1 MAVQRDDPYGS
12 FNFLVDLGTG
22 DTASVKAGFQEVS
35 GLNTELTQAEYR
47 NGNEAV
53 NHVRKVSGMY
63 KVGDVTLKRGLI
75 GAMDLYEWID
85 AVRKGDHTPGAL
97 RSVTIT
103 MQDEAHEGPV
113 MTWRLTRARPMR
125 HTSPSLNGKGGTD
138 VAIEE
143 LVLSCEDMTI
153 E

>member
-1 MAVQRDDPYGS
+1 MAVERNDPYGN

-22 DTASVKAGFQEVS
+22 DTDSVKAGFQEVT

-47 NGNEAV
+47 NGNEKA
-53 NHVRKVSGMY
+53 NHVRKVMGMY
-63 KVGDVTLKRGLI
+63 KVGDVTFKRGLV
-75 GAMDLYEWID
+75 GALDLFAWID
-85 AVRKGDHTPGAL
+85 QARKGDQAAL

-103 MQDEAHEGPV
+103 LQDEAHQGAV
-113 MTWRLTRARPMR
+113 MTWRLTRARPLR
-125 HTSPSLNGKGGTD
+125 YNGPSLNGKAGTD

-143 LVLSCEDMTI
+143 LVVSCEDLVA

>member
-1 MAVQRDDPYGS
+1 MAVQRDDPYGN

-22 DTASVKAGFQEVS
+22 DATSVQAGFQEVT
-35 GLNTELTQAEYR
+35 GLNTEVTQAEYR
-47 NGNEAV
+47 NGNEKA

-75 GAMDLYEWID
+75 GAMDLYSWVD
-85 AVRKGDHTPGAL
+85 QTRKGDKAAM
-97 RSVTIT
+97 RSVVIT
-103 MQDEAHEGPV
+103 LQDEAHQNAV
-113 MTWRLTRARPMR
+113 MTWRLTRARPLR
-125 HTSPSLNGKGGTD
+125 YNGPSLNGKGGTD

-143 LVLSCEDMTI
+143 LVISCEDLVV

>member
-1 MAVQRDDPYGS
+1 MAVQRDDPYGN

-22 DTASVKAGFQEVS
+22 DAESVRAGFQEVS
-35 GLNTELTQAEYR
+35 GLNTEMTQAEYR
-47 NGNEAV
+47 NGNEKV
-53 NHVRKVSGMY
+53 NHVRKISGMY
-63 KVGDVTLKRGLI
+63 KVGDVTFKRGLI
-75 GAMDLYEWID
+75 GATDLFEWID
-85 AVRKGDHTPGAL
+85 QTRKGDRTAM

-103 MQDEAHEGPV
+103 MQDEAHDGPV

-125 HTSPSLNGKGGTD
+125 YTAPTLNGKGGTD

-143 LVLSCEDMTI
+143 LVLSCEDMAV

>member
-1 MAVQRDDPYGS
+1 MAIQRDDPYGS

-22 DTASVKAGFQEVS
+22 DTAGVVAGFQEVS
-35 GLNTELTQAEYR
+35 GLNIEMTQAEYR
-47 NGNEAV
+47 NGNEKL
-53 NHVRKVSGMY
+53 NHVRKISGMH

-75 GAMDLYEWID
+75 GATDPSDWTD
-85 AVRKGDHTPGAL
+85 QTRRGDQGAP

-103 MQDEAHEGPV
+103 LQDEAHEGAV

-125 HTSPSLNGKGGTD
+125 YTAPSLNGKGGTD

-143 LVLSCEDMTI
+143 LVLSCEDLVI

>member
-1 MAVQRDDPYGS
+1 MPTRTHPYGA
-12 FNFLVDLGTG
+12 FNFLVNVDGGETFG
-22 DTASVKAGFQEVS
+22 GFSDVS
-35 GLNTELTQAEYR
+35 GLGTDITIAEYR
-47 NGNEAV
+47 NGNEKE
-53 NHVRKVSGMY
+53 NHVRKVPGIH

-75 GAMDLYEWID
+75 GATDLYEWID
-85 AVRKGDHTPGAL
+85 QTRNGDQAAP
-97 RSVTIT
+97 RSVTIS

-125 HTSPSLNGKGGTD
+125 YTAPSLNGKGGTD

-143 LVLSCEDMTI
+143 LVLSCEDLVI

>member
-1 MAVQRDDPYGS
+1 MAVQRDDPYGA

-22 DTASVKAGFQEVS
+22 DTESVRAGFQEVT
-35 GLNTELTQAEYR
+35 GLNVEMTQAEYR
-47 NGNEAV
+47 NGNEKV
-53 NHVRKVSGMY
+53 NHVRKISGMY
-63 KVGDVTLKRGLI
+63 KVGDVTFKRGLI
-75 GAMDLYEWID
+75 GATDLYEWID
-85 AVRKGDHTPGAL
+85 QTRKGDRTGL

-103 MQDEAHEGPV
+103 VQDEAHEGAV

-125 HTSPSLNGKGGTD
+125 YTSPGLNGKGGTD

-143 LVLSCEDMTI
+143 LVVSCEDLVI